1 MSEERVLA
9 LRLIMDQILQ
19 AKIVEPLNPEGRA
32 HQKLLVGESTP
43 LCAWMVDI
51 ALQLLLIDARV
62 FRSQLTNQERVEW
75 SGSSMTLVYRPL
87 LRYLEPAL
95 GLILRAL

>member
-1 MSEERVLA
+1 MSEEIAVA
-9 LRLIMDQILQ
+9 LRLIINQILQ

-32 HQKLLVGESTP
+32 HQKLLVGESSP

-51 ALQLLLIDARV
+51 VLQLLLVNARV
-62 FRSQLTNQERVEW
+62 FHSQLTNQERVEW
-75 SGSSMTLVYRPL
+75 SGSSLTLVYRSL
-87 LRYLEPAL
+87 LRYVEPTL